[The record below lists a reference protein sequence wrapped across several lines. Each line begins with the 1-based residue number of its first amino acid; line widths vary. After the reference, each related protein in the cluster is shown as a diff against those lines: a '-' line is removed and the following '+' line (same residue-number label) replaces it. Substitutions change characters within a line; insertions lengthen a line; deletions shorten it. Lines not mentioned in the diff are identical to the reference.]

1 MGRFGEKDKMK
12 KTSFG
17 KRFRYWLERNMAK
30 GTPSMIKLLLAVV
43 LFMAALVT
51 VLVLLFHEREEGTSV
66 LALFWDNLRAA
77 MSSGFPAAGS
87 GSLLHIILYT
97 LLGLTGMIFTGMLIS
112 IFSTAMRG
120 KILALQTENPEILE
134 EGHVV
139 VLGFRTGEYALLG
152 QLMTAAGGKK
162 RTIVVA
168 DKMERVDMEQAIRTN
183 LEVPRNIRL
192 VAINANTESAAE
204 LECCAIG
211 EASRVI
217 IYTRDAGRT
226 VKTYLAVNALLKSA
240 ARRPKIVTTVDTEDA
255 AFPDDLL
262 PEKEVSLL
270 HSGNVVARTIAHAAT
285 QPGIFEAFLDMI
297 DFAGF
302 EFYLED
308 MPKLQGLPFW
318 KAVLATVNGIV
329 VGLYRDGRVR
339 LNPAP
344 DAEIKK
350 GDLLIVFEENQGDAK
365 VVSPEEETRPEPE
378 SLPPLPPIPEVVI
391 FGINASIPTIIKE
404 LPDNIVRIRL
414 AGLTSAQFSEY
425 LPRQEIFIPEIVP
438 DYRGTEAEDTLEDM
452 VKEASHVI
460 VLSDWAKG
468 EEDADTGTIVQ
479 IMRLRNLK
487 KKRNFSFTITA
498 EMRCEN
504 NRKLISES
512 GAEDLVVASDLS
524 SMVLAQV
531 AEDPRRLGLF
541 NQLLDES
548 GSEVYLKPLADFRIT
563 GVRMTV
569 RELRKHI
576 YAYGY
581 IPVGIRT
588 KEGTFQVLDDNVTF
602 QPKNGDSLV
611 LIGEE

>member
-1 MGRFGEKDKMK
+1 MK
-12 KTSFG
+12 NKITFG

-51 VLVLLFHEREEGTSV
+51 ILVLIFHEREEGTSV

-77 MSSGFPAAGS
+77 MSSGFPASGS

-120 KILALQTENPEILE
+120 KILALQTENPEIIE

-139 VLGFRTGEYALLG
+139 VLGFRTGEYSLLS
-152 QLMTAAGGKK
+152 QLMIAAGRKK
-162 RTIVVA
+162 RTLVVVE
-168 DKMERVDMEQAIRTN
+168 KMERVDMEQAIRTN
-183 LEVPRNIRL
+183 VKVPRNIRL
-192 VAINANTESAAE
+192 VAVNADPEIAAE

-211 EASRVI
+211 SASRII
-217 IYTRDAGRT
+217 IYTREAGRT
-226 VKTYLAVNALLKSA
+226 VKAYLAVSALLKGA
-240 ARRPKIVTTVDTEDA
+240 EKRPKIVTTVDAEA
-255 AFPDDLL
+255 ADFPDDLL
-262 PEKEVSLL
+262 PDREVALL
-270 HSGNVVARTIAHAAT
+270 HSGSVVARIIAHAAT

-302 EFYLED
+302 EFYYEEKPELAG
-308 MPKLQGLPFW
+308 QPFW
-318 KAVLATVNGIV
+318 KAVLSVVNGIA
-329 VGLYRDGRVR
+329 VGLYRDGETL

-344 DAEIKK
+344 ETEIRK
-350 GDLLIVFEENQGDAK
+350 GDLLLVFEEERGDAK
-365 VVSPEEETRPEPE
+365 VVNLKEAARPEPK
-378 SLPPLPPIPEVVI
+378 SLPPLEPIPEVAI
-391 FGINASIPTIIKE
+391 FGINEHIATVIRE
-404 LPDNIVRIRL
+404 LPDNIQRIRL
-414 AGLTSAQFSEY
+414 AGVTPPDFSTY
-425 LPRQEIFIPEIVP
+425 LSGAGDFVPEIVP
-438 DYRGTEAEDTLEDM
+438 DYRSMEAEETLAEI
-452 VKEASHVI
+452 VGGASHLI
-460 VLSDWAKG
+460 VLSDRKKG
-468 EEDADTGTIVQ
+468 QEDADTETMMQ

-487 KKRNFSFTITA
+487 KRLGLRFTITA

-504 NRKLISES
+504 NRKLIAES
-512 GAEDLVVASDLS
+512 GAEDIVVASDLS
-524 SMVLAQV
+524 SMMLAQV

-541 NQLLDES
+541 NDLLDES
-548 GSEVYLKPLADFRIT
+548 GCEVYLKPLVDFRIT
-563 GVRMTV
+563 GAKLTV

-588 KEGTFQVLDDNVTF
+588 REGSFQVLDDNIQI
-602 QPKNGDSLV
+602 QPKSGDLLV

>member
-1 MGRFGEKDKMK
+1 MK
-12 KTSFG
+12 KISFG
-17 KRFRYWLERNMAK
+17 KRFRYWLERNMSK

-51 VLVLLFHEREEGTSV
+51 VLVLVFHEREEGTSV

-77 MSSGFPAAGS
+77 MSSGFPASGS
-87 GSLLHIILYT
+87 GSVLHIILYT

-139 VLGFRTGEYALLG
+139 VLGFRTGEYALLE
-152 QLMTAAGGKK
+152 QLMTAAGGRK
-162 RTIVVA
+162 RTLVVA
-168 DKMERVDMEQAIRTN
+168 EAMERVDMEQAIRTN
-183 LEVPRNIRL
+183 LKVPRNIRL
-192 VAINANTESAAE
+192 VAINAHTESAAE

-226 VKTYLAVNALLKSA
+226 VKTYLAVSALLKGA
-240 ARRPKIVTTVDTEDA
+240 ERRPKIVTTVDAEDN

-270 HSGNVVARTIAHAAT
+270 HSGSVVARIIAHAAT

-297 DFAGF
+297 DFAGY
-302 EFYLED
+302 EFYFED
-308 MPKLQGLPFW
+308 IPQLHGMPFW
-318 KAVLATVNGIV
+318 KGVLAVVNGIV
-329 VGLYRDGRVR
+329 VGLYREGRV
-339 LNPAP
+339 LLDP
-344 DAEIKK
+344 DPDTEIRKN
-350 GDLLIVFEENQGDAK
+350 DLLIVFEENQGDARL
-365 VVSPEEETRPEPE
+365 VSPEEAVKPEKK
-378 SLPPLPPIPEVVI
+378 SLPPLQPIPEVVI
-391 FGINASIPTIIKE
+391 FGINASIPTVIRE
-404 LPDNIVRIRL
+404 LPDNISRIRL
-414 AGLTSAQFSEY
+414 VGLTSAEFSEF
-425 LPRQEIFIPEIVP
+425 LPRQEIFIPEILP
-438 DYRGTEAEDTLEDM
+438 DYRSTEDEDALEDM
-452 VKEASHVI
+452 TKDASHLI
-460 VLSDWAKG
+460 VLSDRKKG
-468 EEDADTGTIVQ
+468 DEDADTATIVQ

-487 KKRNFSFTITA
+487 KRLSRRFTITA

-524 SMVLAQV
+524 SMLLAQV

-541 NQLLDES
+541 NDLLDEN
-548 GSEVYLKPLADFRIT
+548 GSEVYLKPLVDFRIT
-563 GVRMTV
+563 GAKLTV

-588 KEGTFQVLDDNVTF
+588 KEGAFQVLDDNVQL
-602 QPKNGDSLV
+602 QPKSGDCLV
-611 LIGEE
+611 LIGEK

>member
-226 VKTYLAVNALLKSA
+226 VKTYLAVNALLKGA
-240 ARRPKIVTTVDTEDA
+240 ARRPKITTSGMGGRGGSA
-255 AFPDDLL
+255 SGSGL
-262 PEKEVSLL
+262 VSS
-270 HSGNVVARTIAHAAT
+270 SGLTTFASPWFSSKTMRRSPFLISASGAGFSRTRPSRYRPTTMPLTVART
-285 QPGIFEAFLDMI
+285 AFQ
-297 DFAGF
+297 
-302 EFYLED
+302 
-308 MPKLQGLPFW
+308 K
-318 KAVLATVNGIV
+318 
-329 VGLYRDGRVR
+329 GR
-339 LNPAP
+339 PW
-344 DAEIKK
+344 
-350 GDLLIVFEENQGDAK
+350 
-365 VVSPEEETRPEPE
+365 S
-378 SLPPLPPIPEVVI
+378 
-391 FGINASIPTIIKE
+391 FGI
-404 LPDNIVRIRL
+404 
-414 AGLTSAQFSEY
+414 
-425 LPRQEIFIPEIVP
+425 
-438 DYRGTEAEDTLEDM
+438 
-452 VKEASHVI
+452 
-460 VLSDWAKG
+460 
-468 EEDADTGTIVQ
+468 
-479 IMRLRNLK
+479 
-487 KKRNFSFTITA
+487 
-498 EMRCEN
+498 
-504 NRKLISES
+504 
-512 GAEDLVVASDLS
+512 S
-524 SMVLAQV
+524 S
-531 AEDPRRLGLF
+531 R
-541 NQLLDES
+541 
-548 GSEVYLKPLADFRIT
+548 
-563 GVRMTV
+563 
-569 RELRKHI
+569 
-576 YAYGY
+576 
-581 IPVGIRT
+581 
-588 KEGTFQVLDDNVTF
+588 
-602 QPKNGDSLV
+602 
-611 LIGEE
+611 